1 MNAGQQPDVSAPR
14 IEDNPIGYSRSDS
27 HRDNTMAWFTLL
39 FIAAVIAS
47 TVLELWLS
55 ARQIAAVVQHRD
67 SVPEPFLDSVSAED
81 HTKAA
86 DYTIEKVRFGRIGLA
101 LNAAVTLTL
110 TVGGGIAAIDTL
122 WRSMGWTQPW
132 LGAAVISTVALVTA
146 VINFPLSVWR
156 TFKLEA
162 RFGFNRTTPALF
174 LADLGKRLL
183 LAVLLGGPVVLAMLT
198 LMYAAG
204 RCGRV
209 G

>member
-55 ARQIAAVVQHRD
+55 ARQIAAVVHHRD

-86 DYTIEKVRFGRIGLA
+86 DYTIEKVRFERIGLA

-122 WRSMGWTQPW
+122 
-132 LGAAVISTVALVTA
+132 
-146 VINFPLSVWR
+146 
-156 TFKLEA
+156 
-162 RFGFNRTTPALF
+162 
-174 LADLGKRLL
+174 
-183 LAVLLGGPVVLAMLT
+183 
-198 LMYAAG
+198 
-204 RCGRV
+204 
-209 G
+209 